1 MPQDLP
7 RPQRIVA
14 RTERPG
20 DPSAGVTRLRPLMRD
35 LLGPLRR
42 GVDLYLAGDLE
53 GAEGRIRAVLAQDP
67 NLPQAHH
74 HLAVVLHARSQT
86 VEAVRHLRIALDLD
100 PHLVGACERLELYLA
115 ELHRGRSSTG

>member
-7 RPQRIVA
+7 RPERIVA
-14 RTERPG
+14 RAERPG
-20 DPSAGVTRLRPLMRD
+20 ETSAGVTPFRPLVRD

-42 GVDLYLAGDLE
+42 GIDLYLAGDLA

-67 NLPQAHH
+67 NLAQAHH

-100 PHLVGACERLELYLA
+100 AHLVGARERLELYLA
-115 ELHRGRSSTG
+115 ELDRTRSSTA

>member
-7 RPQRIVA
+7 RPDQNA
-14 RTERPG
+14 SRPTG
-20 DPSAGVTRLRPLMRD
+20 VDGHRSATPLRPLMRD

-42 GVDLYLAGDLE
+42 AIDLYLAGDLT
-53 GAEGRIRAVLAQDP
+53 GSEGRIRAVLALDP

-100 PHLVGACERLELYLA
+100 AHLVGASERLELYLA
-115 ELHRGRSSTG
+115 ELARARASTG